1 MAQLTQLR
9 RKIQA
14 IETTKKITYAIRL
27 VSMASYAK
35 LDKQVNFL
43 REYKNNIS
51 KTFTQILNIKESEWN
66 NKILFPED
74 IFDQT
79 PLIIVISSTKGLCG
93 SFNSNLNRF
102 MERKLIIEKN
112 QKPEFITIGNKAKKE
127 IEAKNLGEIILNF
140 NELNYSLLE
149 TISSKIIDKIYENNK
164 TYSSVIFYSNKLI
177 NFFIQRPQKTT
188 LIPVILDTLEE
199 QNISKEFD
207 PILTQNEKDILDFM
221 AEKYIK
227 SSITEIL
234 FQSLIAESASRFL
247 AMDSSNT
254 NAKKILERLTLQYN
268 KSRQSLI
275 TKEVSELCSNIE

>member
-14 IETTKKITYAIRL
+14 IETTKKITHAIRL

-43 REYKNNIS
+43 KEYKNSIS
-51 KTFTQILNIKESEWN
+51 NTFTQILNFQESEWN

-79 PLIIVISSTKGLCG
+79 PLIIIISSTKGLCG
-93 SFNSNLNRF
+93 SFNSNLSRF

-112 QKPEFITIGNKAKKE
+112 QKPEFIAIGNKARKE
-127 IEAKNLGEIILNF
+127 IEAKNLGEIVLNF

-164 TYSSVIFYSNKLI
+164 TYSSVVFFSNKLI

-188 LIPVILDTLEE
+188 LIPAVLEIQEE
-199 QNISKEFD
+199 QNLSKELD
-207 PILTQNEKDILDFM
+207 PIITQNEKVILDFI

-234 FQSLIAESASRFL
+234 FQSLIAENASRFL

-268 KSRQSLI
+268 KSRQALI
-275 TKEVSELCSNIE
+275 TKEVSELCANIE